1 MNNLQLLI
9 NTYGKSPTLNTKQ
22 LAEVMQVG
30 PQTVRNQFAEDRL
43 PFKARKSG
51 KGKRCPIVASI
62 INVADWLDGK

>member
-9 NTYGKSPTLNTKQ
+9 NTYGNSPTLDTKQ
-22 LAEVMQVG
+22 LAEVMKVQ
-30 PQTVRNQFAEDRL
+30 PQTVRNQFAGNTL

-62 INVADWLDGK
+62 VTVADWLDGK